1 MHEYTHTHTIHIH
14 MTSHTDNRDRKH
26 SAQTSMDGLIAF
38 SPLLIKAEVH
48 WQNTYPYTCNR
59 IRIYIQYKLETLSLP
74 SSWPQIPRS
83 LKLLALNC
91 TRPEDSQSHSFTKF
105 PDVWSPQYL
114 APRPSCQLLANY
126 SGGLK
131 FTSELRTCTSYKA
144 DIPYGNIQSLQ
155 LFTPRPMGPYDPW
168 RLHK

>member
-1 MHEYTHTHTIHIH
+1 MSPGRASGKGEHKFLIGTHAWIHTHTRYTYTWLATQI
-14 MTSHTDNRDRKH
+14 SRDRKH

-48 WQNTYPYTCNR
+48 WQNTYPYTYNR
-59 IRIYIQYKLETLSLP
+59 ILIYIQYKLETLSVP

-91 TRPEDSQSHSFTKF
+91 TRPQNSQSHSFTKF

-144 DIPYGNIQSLQ
+144 DIPYGNI
-155 LFTPRPMGPYDPW
+155 
-168 RLHK
+168 